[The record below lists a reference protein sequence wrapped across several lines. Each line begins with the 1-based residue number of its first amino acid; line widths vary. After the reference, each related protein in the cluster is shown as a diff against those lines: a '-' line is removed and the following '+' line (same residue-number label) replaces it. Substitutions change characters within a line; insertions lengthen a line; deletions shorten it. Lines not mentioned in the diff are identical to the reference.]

1 MIFNPCF
8 IVPSYNHSRAA
19 RVTVGRLSVHGL
31 PIFLIDDGSVPEEAA
46 ILAELAGA
54 DALVRLII
62 LPVNSGKGGAVM
74 AGLRAA
80 LAQGFTHGMQVDA
93 DGQHDLGVLDGFFEA
108 GRGNPDAM
116 VCGYP
121 VYDESIPLGRKLG
134 RHLTHFWVWVE
145 TWSFSVKD
153 SMCGFRLYPL
163 AQTCD
168 LLERKKLPKRM
179 NFDIEIMVRLH
190 WQGVNMLWRPVRV
203 TYPVDGRSHFRPFED
218 NARISWMHTRLVCA
232 MPWNLTRRALGLTE
246 TPGRGQN
253 WARMKERGSSWGLAF
268 TAWVHRYL
276 GRWLALPIAPL
287 VATYFFLTG
296 RRARE
301 ATLDYLRRLR
311 AFAGEG
317 TPEPGWFSAWR
328 LYLTFG
334 FAAHDKMTAWLNP
347 SLLDKIDFPDLELL
361 REAREN
367 GRGALIIGAHLGNL
381 EMMRA
386 VAARYGFKG
395 FHAVVH
401 FANAAKFTGTIQK
414 AAPDSSKDLIHVS
427 SFGPETAMRLRQ
439 IIDRGE
445 CVVIVGDRTPASEN
459 GQTVVADFLGAPA
472 EFPRGPFILAAAL
485 ECPVYLFFCVASGGG
500 YKVYAEK
507 FADKVTIPRASRQE
521 SLAGLADR
529 YARRLEQLCVA
540 YPLQWF
546 NFFDFWRI
554 GKQPAPH
561 APKK

>member
-1 MIFNPCF
+1 MSFNPCF
-8 IVPSYNHSRAA
+8 IVPCYNHGRAA
-19 RVTVGRLSVHGL
+19 AVTVARLSAHGL
-31 PIFLIDDGSVPEEAA
+31 PVFLVDDGSSSEEARL
-46 ILAELAGA
+46 LADIARGES
-54 DALVRLII
+54 LVRLTT
-62 LPVNSGKGGAVM
+62 LPVNTGKGGAVM
-74 AGLRAA
+74 AGLHAA
-80 LAQGFTHGMQVDA
+80 FAAGFTHGMQVDA
-93 DGQHDLGVLDGFFEA
+93 DGQHDLEVLDGFFEA
-108 GRGNPDAM
+108 GRKNPEAM

-121 VYDESIPLGRKLG
+121 VYDESIPLGRRLG

-145 TWSFSVKD
+145 TMSFAIKD
-153 SMCGFRLYPL
+153 TMCGFRLYPL

-168 LLERKKLPKRM
+168 LLTRHQLPKRM
-179 NFDIEIMVRLH
+179 NFDIEVMVRLH
-190 WQGVNMLWRPVRV
+190 WQGVGMLWRPVRV
-203 TYPVDGRSHFRPFED
+203 TYPADGRSHFRPFED

-232 MPWNLTRRALGLTE
+232 MPWQLTRRALGMNDVN
-246 TPGRGQN
+246 GRGQH
-253 WARMKERGSSWGLAF
+253 WARMKERGSGWGLAF

-317 TPEPGWFSAWR
+317 TPRPGWFSAWR

-401 FANAAKFTGTIQK
+401 FANAAKFTGTIQR
-414 AAPDSSKDLIHVS
+414 AAPESSKDLIHVS

-472 EFPRGPFILAAAL
+472 EFPRGPFVLAAAL

-521 SLAGLADR
+521 ALAGLAEC

-554 GKQPAPH
+554 GKHPAPH

>member
-1 MIFNPCF
+1 MSFNPCF

-19 RVTVGRLSVHGL
+19 RATVGKLSVHGL

-46 ILAELAGA
+46 MLAELAGA
-54 DALVRLII
+54 ESLVRLIT
-62 LPVNSGKGGAVM
+62 LSVNSGKGGAVM

-80 LAQGFTHGMQVDA
+80 LAEGFTHGMQVDA
-93 DGQHDLGVLDGFFEA
+93 DGQHDLSVLDGFLEA
-108 GRGNPDAM
+108 GRKSPEAM
-116 VCGYP
+116 VCGFP

-145 TWSFSVKD
+145 TMSFSVKD

-163 AQTCD
+163 TPTCE
-168 LLERKKLPKRM
+168 LLARKELPKRM
-179 NFDIEIMVRLH
+179 NFDIEIMVRLR
-190 WQGVNMLWRPVRV
+190 WQGVEMLWRPVRV
-203 TYPVDGRSHFRPFED
+203 TYPVDGRSHFRPFQD
-218 NARISWMHTRLVCA
+218 NVLISWMHTRLVCA
-232 MPWNLTRRALGLTE
+232 MPWNLMRRAMGLTD
-246 TPGRGQN
+246 TPGRGLH

-296 RRARE
+296 RRARQ

-311 AFAGEG
+311 AFAGKG

-414 AAPDSSKDLIHVS
+414 AAPESSKDLIHVS

-485 ECPVYLFFCVASGGG
+485 ECPVYLFFCVAAGGG

-521 SLAGLADR
+521 ALAGLADR

-554 GKQPAPH
+554 GKQPASH

>member
-1 MIFNPCF
+1 
-8 IVPSYNHSRAA
+8 
-19 RVTVGRLSVHGL
+19 
-31 PIFLIDDGSVPEEAA
+31 
-46 ILAELAGA
+46 
-54 DALVRLII
+54 LVRLIT

-74 AGLRAA
+74 DGLRAA
-80 LAQGFTHGMQVDA
+80 FAAGFTHGMQVDA
-93 DGQHDLGVLDGFFEA
+93 DGQHDLDVLDGFFEA
-108 GRGNPDAM
+108 GRKSPDAM

-145 TWSFSVKD
+145 TMSFTIKD

-168 LLERKKLPKRM
+168 LLDRHELPKRM

-232 MPWNLTRRALGLTE
+232 MPWNLARRALGLTV
-246 TPGRGQN
+246 TPGSGQH

-414 AAPDSSKDLIHVS
+414 AAPESSKDLIHVS

-445 CVVIVGDRTPASEN
+445 CIVIVGDRTPASEN

-472 EFPRGPFILAAAL
+472 EFPRGPFVLAAAL